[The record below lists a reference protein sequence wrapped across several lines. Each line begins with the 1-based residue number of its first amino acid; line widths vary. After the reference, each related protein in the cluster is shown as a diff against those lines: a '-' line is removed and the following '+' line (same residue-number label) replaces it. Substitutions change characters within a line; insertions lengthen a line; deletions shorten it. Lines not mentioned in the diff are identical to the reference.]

1 MSNLQMILMFQPYF
15 SFSFL
20 FLVNDITSYNH
31 TNSLYCW
38 LFDNGKFRVMNDKAS
53 AIPISLLNEPLC
65 VCVWIIILLIS
76 NLFAMKCINFY
87 FKESNTLFLNCEDDE
102 SIRKKLKSP
111 SLSISIQWKKEEKI
125 IRENNGEINVA
136 SWQLGNK
143 FLCKLF
149 SSSFLLTPLFISILG
164 IIVKDLEPLEP
175 FSAI

>member
-31 TNSLYCW
+31 TKYLSCW

-53 AIPISLLNEPLC
+53 AIPISLLNEPLSFFLFLFLFLFLC
-65 VCVWIIILLIS
+65 VCWGGIIIQLIS

-87 FKESNTLFLNCEDDE
+87 FKESNTFFLNCEDDE

-143 FLCKLF
+143 FLCIIFQQF
-149 SSSFLLTPLFISILG
+149 SIDSI
-164 IIVKDLEPLEP
+164 VH
-175 FSAI
+175 FNSRNHC